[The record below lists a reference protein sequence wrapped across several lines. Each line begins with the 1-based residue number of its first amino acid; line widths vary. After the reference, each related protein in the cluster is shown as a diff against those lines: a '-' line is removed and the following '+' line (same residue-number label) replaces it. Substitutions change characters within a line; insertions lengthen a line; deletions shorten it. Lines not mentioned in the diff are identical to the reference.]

1 MRSPDYNKN
10 WKKRWADVVKND
22 QDYDE
27 INLVKIIVN
36 KLKLMR
42 EYFAG
47 YDCNIGDTKDA
58 VESLTYAISLGERL
72 IDNKFNDKAHEAF
85 EKHAKYVH
93 KDGIVRIVLDSK
105 EGEEECNREY
115 KLAIEERTK
124 IEHEFWDTIKNNWRS
139 WWD

>member
-10 WKKRWADVVKND
+10 WKKRWEDVVKND

-47 YDCNIGDTKDA
+47 CDCDFGNDA
-58 VESLTYAISLGERL
+58 VVALTYAISLGERL
-72 IDNKFNDKAHEAF
+72 IDDKFNDKVHEAF
-85 EKHAKYVH
+85 EKHATHIRENGV
-93 KDGIVRIVLDSK
+93 VRIVFDSE
-105 EGEEECNREY
+105 EGEEECHRES
-115 KLAIEERTK
+115 KLAEEERIKT
-124 IEHEFWDTIKNNWRS
+124 EHEFWDTIKNNWRS

>member
-1 MRSPDYNKN
+1 MIVPGYNKD
-10 WKKRWADVVKND
+10 WKKRWEDVVKND
-22 QDYDE
+22 QDFDE
-27 INLVKIIVN
+27 INLVIIIVN

-47 YDCNIGDTKDA
+47 CDCDFDNDA
-58 VESLTYAISLGERL
+58 IVALTYAISLGERL
-72 IDNKFNDKAHEAF
+72 IDNKFNDKLHEAF
-85 EKHAKYVH
+85 EKHAKHIH
-93 KDGIVRIVLDSK
+93 KDGVVHIVFDSK
-105 EGEEECNREY
+105 EGEEECHREY